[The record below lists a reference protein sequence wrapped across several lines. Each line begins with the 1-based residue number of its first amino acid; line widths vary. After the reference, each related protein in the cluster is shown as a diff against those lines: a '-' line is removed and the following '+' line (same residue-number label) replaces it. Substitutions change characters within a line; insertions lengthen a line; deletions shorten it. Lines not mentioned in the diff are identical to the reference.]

1 VKPIN
6 IDEVKSGFRG
16 KPYNALV
23 QYHIKRQNTKQLATG
38 IEGTKG
44 MLPKEVLLPDMLNR
58 FDEFFDR
65 WNSKAY
71 DASFWREDCAEVFTH
86 IMNDASNVLL
96 QAKIKPDDE
105 TLFNIFQIVTLSFA
119 LAASL
124 QPKMR
129 KFAGIKKGLF
139 S

>member
-1 VKPIN
+1 MKPID
-6 IDEVKSGFRG
+6 IEEVKSGFRG
-16 KPYNALV
+16 KSYNELV
-23 QYHIKRQNTKQLATG
+23 QYHIKRQNIRQLAAG

-44 MLPKEVLLPDMLNR
+44 MLPKELLSSDMLNH
-58 FDEFFDR
+58 FDEFFNR
-65 WNSKAY
+65 WNHKAY
-71 DASFWREDCAEVFTH
+71 DSSFWRGDCADVFTN
-86 IMNDASNVLL
+86 IINDASNVLL
-96 QAKIKPDDE
+96 QAKIKPDNE

-119 LAASL
+119 FAASQ

>member
-1 VKPIN
+1 MKPIN

-16 KPYNALV
+16 KPYNTLI
-23 QYHIKRQNTKQLATG
+23 QYHIKRQNTKQLAIG

-44 MLPKEVLLPDMLNR
+44 MLPKEVLSPDMLNR

-71 DASFWREDCAEVFTH
+71 EQSFWEEDCADVFTE
-86 IMNDASNVLL
+86 IINDASKLL
-96 QAKIKPDDE
+96 IQTKIKHDDE
-105 TLFNIFQIVTLSFA
+105 ALFNIFQIVTLNFA
-119 LAASL
+119 LAASE
-124 QPKMR
+124 QPKFR

>member
-1 VKPIN
+1 MKPIN

-23 QYHIKRQNTKQLATG
+23 QYHIKRQNTKQLAMG

-44 MLPKEVLLPDMLNR
+44 MLPKGMLSPDIVSH
-58 FDEFFDR
+58 FDEFFNR

-71 DASFWREDCAEVFTH
+71 DASFWREDCAEVFTQ
-86 IMNDASNVLL
+86 IINDASNVLL
-96 QAKIKPDDE
+96 QPKIKPDDE

-119 LAASL
+119 LSASL